1 MDNSES
7 ERENRLLLA
16 TVKRTELKRRI
27 DERDKRKEEK
37 KEQEHQAQKGKA
49 RKKKEEF
56 LRKKNDDE
64 LPEVRAG

>member
-7 ERENRLLLA
+7 ERENRLILA

-37 KEQEHQAQKGKA
+37 KEQEHQVQKKEGKIL
-49 RKKKEEF
+49 KKK
-56 LRKKNDDE
+56 K
-64 LPEVRAG
+64 